1 MSSIFFSFIFN
12 RLFIM
17 YYLKICVISYHHKL
31 CTSIHPKS
39 KIFKTRPLSL
49 WLSTIIR
56 LQSVVS
62 IIASWTGRFGQQND
76 AGNAGRT
83 CIQIRKDLIMERI
96 RTRIRFFPFFIF
108 RNLFADVE
116 WNGCRR
122 RRMGL
127 SGSKKNGQ
135 DWDWEWNQGRLRN
148 ERVRSCCVCRRR
160 WRCRF
165 ISRFVCDMDN

>member
-56 LQSVVS
+56 LPV
-62 IIASWTGRFGQQND
+62 G
-76 AGNAGRT
+76 
-83 CIQIRKDLIMERI
+83 CINNRLVNWPI
-96 RTRIRFFPFFIF
+96 RTTKRRRERGEDLYSNTKGFDHGKNSNTNPLCPIFIF
-108 RNLFADVE
+108 RNLFVDVE

-122 RRMGL
+122 RRMWL
-127 SGSKKNGQ
+127 SRSKKNGQ

-148 ERVRSCCVCRRR
+148 
-160 WRCRF
+160 
-165 ISRFVCDMDN
+165 